1 MARAERRLTWAGWTT
16 RQLPGG
22 LCRPKGQVRC
32 DPAMGLQTDPEAT
45 QRPMRDRA
53 SGSTDG
59 NGLLE
64 PYEGKPSRTVLRGG
78 GGGDA
83 ASLPDTAKMTRVFP
97 RLLAEPAGV
106 PFRRASPGR
115 HLPALF
121 FRMILPIKLATFR
134 PLAELPYGER
144 GTALKSRH
152 GNGKRQRLPSSPGAG
167 DGRGNAG

>member
-53 SGSTDG
+53 SGSTEG

-64 PYEGKPSRTVLRGG
+64 PYEGQPSRTVLRGG

-83 ASLPDTAKMTRVFP
+83 APLPDTLSKLRSNMP
-97 RLLAEPAGV
+97 MG
-106 PFRRASPGR
+106 RRPWR
-115 HLPALF
+115 
-121 FRMILPIKLATFR
+121 
-134 PLAELPYGER
+134 
-144 GTALKSRH
+144 
-152 GNGKRQRLPSSPGAG
+152 NQQRLAMRPTPSVTDVA
-167 DGRGNAG
+167 R